1 MSTHSGLA
9 PGKNATVV
17 RYRYGWGMLAGA
29 LGLLAFAGIFVFYL
43 LTPGQAAREFNP
55 FVPWVM
61 IILVGPIALLFLA
74 GSLFVLSRTHRVH
87 VDERG
92 MWFSSWN
99 ETDLIAWTELRAVRA
114 REPRPKPKDDPKAD
128 SLPAALELHPGD
140 ANFAQCHAKLV
151 KTTDSGLCTV
161 DLPGRATVRRLA
173 QAISKYRPDLLR

>member
-9 PGKNATVV
+9 PGENATVV

-29 LGLLAFAGIFVFYL
+29 LGLCAFAGIFVFYL
-43 LTPGQAAREFNP
+43 LTPDQAAREFNP

-61 IILVGPIALLFLA
+61 IILVGPLALLFLV

-99 ETDLIAWTELRAVRA
+99 ETDLVAWTELRAVRG
-114 REPRPKPKDDPKAD
+114 EPQPKPKDDPKAN
-128 SLPAALELHPGD
+128 SLPAALELYPGD
-140 ANFAQCHAKLV
+140 ANFAQRHGKLV
-151 KTTDSGLCTV
+151 KATDAGPCTV
-161 DLPGRATVRRLA
+161 DLPGRATARRLA
-173 QAISKYRPDLLR
+173 QAISAHRPDLLR